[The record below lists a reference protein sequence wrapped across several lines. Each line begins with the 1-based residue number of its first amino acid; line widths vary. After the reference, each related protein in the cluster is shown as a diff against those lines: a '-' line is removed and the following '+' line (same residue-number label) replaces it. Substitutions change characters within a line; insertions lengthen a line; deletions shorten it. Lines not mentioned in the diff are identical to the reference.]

1 MDKPFLLLLLALLPV
16 LTQAQTPQIDSFKQA
31 LLTEKRD
38 TSRVML
44 LWELGWAF
52 FYSKPDTTMTLAQQ
66 VLTKSRELKFVK
78 GEAWGT
84 ILIADLITRTGNY
97 PNALQLSL
105 DALKKFEQVKDEKG
119 RCHALLALAN
129 VYFFQG
135 DYRKGLDYTYQA
147 AMIAENIHDDL
158 QLNISY
164 SNIADTYEKLNKL
177 DSAQLYTQK
186 AYQIALK
193 LNDKQ
198 GTAIAFATLGN
209 IYAKMGQQNLALEYY
224 RTSIRNLLVLGDFDL
239 SCEYTL
245 NMARIFKDQKQSDS
259 SLFYAKLS
267 MKTAEKAGYGI
278 YVVDAANFLNEYYKN
293 KKNIDSA
300 YFFLNIASFAKDSL
314 FNQEKT
320 KLLQNLSLTETL
332 RQQELEGQRRAA
344 AEEQKHNLQYAA
356 IAVSIVLFVILFL
369 LLSRSII
376 VNEKWIEFL
385 GVLGLL
391 LLFEFV
397 NLLIHPFLGA
407 VTHHSPVLMLLAMVA
422 IAALLVPLHHRV
434 EHWVTHQMIAKNK
447 RLRLTAARK
456 TIAKLEGDP
465 DTKE

>member
-1 MDKPFLLLLLALLPV
+1 
-16 LTQAQTPQIDSFKQA
+16 
-31 LLTEKRD
+31 
-38 TSRVML
+38 
-44 LWELGWAF
+44 
-52 FYSKPDTTMTLAQQ
+52 
-66 VLTKSRELKFVK
+66 
-78 GEAWGT
+78 
-84 ILIADLITRTGNY
+84 
-97 PNALQLSL
+97 
-105 DALKKFEQVKDEKG
+105 
-119 RCHALLALAN
+119 
-129 VYFFQG
+129 
-135 DYRKGLDYTYQA
+135 
-147 AMIAENIHDDL
+147 
-158 QLNISY
+158 
-164 SNIADTYEKLNKL
+164 
-177 DSAQLYTQK
+177 
-186 AYQIALK
+186 
-193 LNDKQ
+193 
-198 GTAIAFATLGN
+198 
-209 IYAKMGQQNLALEYY
+209 MGQQNLALEYY

-434 EHWVTHQMIAKNK
+434 EHWLTHQMIAKNK
-447 RLRLTAARK
+447 RLRLTAAKR
-456 TIAKLEGDP
+456 TITRLESDP
-465 DTKE
+465 DIKQ